1 MVSTGNWP
9 EAFSSSRRLTW
20 ASFLIR
26 KQESKSL
33 IVEALELVKAQVQDL
48 HDINFCYSLL
58 VKASHKARPYSK
70 GKERRSAS

>member
-48 HDINFCYSLL
+48 HDII
-58 VKASHKARPYSK
+58 
-70 GKERRSAS
+70 SATVYW